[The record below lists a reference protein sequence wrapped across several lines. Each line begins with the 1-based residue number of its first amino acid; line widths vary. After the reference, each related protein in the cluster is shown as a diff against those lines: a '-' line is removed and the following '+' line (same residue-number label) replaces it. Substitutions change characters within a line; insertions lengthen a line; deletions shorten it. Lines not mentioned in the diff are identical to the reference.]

1 MSRCVSQFSVLDVG
15 QILIIHKKQEIK
27 QIFFNTTIIY

>member
-1 MSRCVSQFSVLDVG
+1 MSRCVSQFSVFNVG

-27 QIFFNTTIIY
+27 QIFVNTTIIY